1 MRNNNFITSP
11 KQGKKTKRNKEFVSI
26 VLLSEN
32 HGYRMK
38 SYGPVS
44 LIKLEDSKTLIEKQI
59 YTILAT
65 FENFE
70 IILCVGF
77 EAVKIVNFVKEK
89 FNNINIRIIENQ
101 IHYNSNCCES
111 IRLCLANINNDK
123 VIICGGGVLIYPS
136 QLDSI
141 NFSESMIIVQNQID
155 DSNFEIGVIPNAENR
170 VNRLCL
176 GVKTKYWAEILF
188 LQDQNSI
195 DCLLRIVSN
204 TEYKNKFMFEALNE
218 LVKNFAI
225 KIQNN
230 LSNRPIIKIDNIKTL
245 RKTTKI

>member
-1 MRNNNFITSP
+1 MRSNNFITSP
-11 KQGKKTKRNKEFVSI
+11 RQGKKIKRNKEFVSI

-59 YTILAT
+59 NTILAT

-70 IILCVGF
+70 IVLCVGF
-77 EAVKIVNFVKEK
+77 EAVKIVSFVREK
-89 FNNINIRIIENQ
+89 FKNINIRIVENQ
-101 IHYNSNCCES
+101 VHYNSNCCES
-111 IRLCLANINNDK
+111 IRLCLANITNNK

-136 QLDSI
+136 QFSSLD
-141 NFSESMIIVQNQID
+141 FSESMIIVQNQID
-155 DSNFEIGVIPNAENR
+155 DSNFEVGVIPTTNNK
-170 VNRLCL
+170 VNRLSL

-188 LQDQNSI
+188 LHNQESI
-195 DCLLRIVSN
+195 DYLLRIVSN
-204 TEYKNKFMFEALNE
+204 TDYKNKFMFEALNE
-218 LVKNFAI
+218 LVKNFEI
-225 KIQNN
+225 KIQQN
-230 LSNRPIIKIDNIKTL
+230 LSNKPIIKIDNIKTL

>member
-11 KQGKKTKRNKEFVSI
+11 RQGKKIKRNKEFISI

-59 YTILAT
+59 NTILAT

-77 EAVKIVNFVKEK
+77 ESVKIVSFVREK
-89 FNNINIRIIENQ
+89 FKDINIRIIENQ

-136 QLDSI
+136 QFNLLD
-141 NFSESMIIVQNQID
+141 FSESMIIVQNQID
-155 DSNFEIGVIPNAENR
+155 DSNFEIGVIPTAGNI

-176 GVKTKYWAEILF
+176 GVKTKYWTEILF
-188 LQDQNSI
+188 LHDQNSI
-195 DCLLRIVSN
+195 NYLLSIVSDAD
-204 TEYKNKFMFEALNE
+204 YKNKFMFEALNE
-218 LVKNFAI
+218 LVKRFEI
-225 KIQNN
+225 KIQQNI
-230 LSNRPIIKIDNIKTL
+230 SNKPIIKIDNIKTL